1 MKIAK
6 YELKVVHKKK
16 LILTMEDDVDSEELL
31 KIFLKTQLKEEK
43 EQSELLG
50 IIAEKVSEESCTEQ
64 CESCQKYCPASEECM
79 ATDENVRCTKCEYL
93 CEAFIHLHYLKFCIL
108 IFSWKKIPDV
118 FCYTFRKYLFCYHF
132 FCNHFFCSPFFLFIF
147 FKYS

>member
-31 KIFLKTQLKEEK
+31 KIFLKTQSKEEK

-79 ATDENVRCTKCEYL
+79 ATDENVRCTECEYL
-93 CEAFIHLHYLKFCIL
+93 CETCGICELK
-108 IFSWKKIPDV
+108 K
-118 FCYTFRKYLFCYHF
+118 
-132 FCNHFFCSPFFLFIF
+132 
-147 FKYS
+147 

>member
-64 CESCQKYCPASEECM
+64 CESCQKYCPVSEECM
-79 ATDENVRCTKCEYL
+79 ATDENTRCTECEYL
-93 CEAFIHLHYLKFCIL
+93 CKTCGICELKE
-108 IFSWKKIPDV
+108 
-118 FCYTFRKYLFCYHF
+118 
-132 FCNHFFCSPFFLFIF
+132 
-147 FKYS
+147 

>member
-6 YELKVVHKKK
+6 SELKVVHKKR

-50 IIAEKVSEESCTEQ
+50 IIAE
-64 CESCQKYCPASEECM
+64 
-79 ATDENVRCTKCEYL
+79 
-93 CEAFIHLHYLKFCIL
+93 
-108 IFSWKKIPDV
+108 
-118 FCYTFRKYLFCYHF
+118 
-132 FCNHFFCSPFFLFIF
+132 
-147 FKYS
+147 

>member
-31 KIFLKTQLKEEK
+31 KIFLKTQSKEEK

-79 ATDENVRCTKCEYL
+79 AKDKRQSKT
-93 CEAFIHLHYLKFCIL
+93 
-108 IFSWKKIPDV
+108 
-118 FCYTFRKYLFCYHF
+118 
-132 FCNHFFCSPFFLFIF
+132 
-147 FKYS
+147 

>member
-43 EQSELLG
+43 EQLPD
-50 IIAEKVSEESCTEQ
+50 IESAKSGDAGSKTQ
-64 CESCQKYCPASEECM
+64 TAV
-79 ATDENVRCTKCEYL
+79 D
-93 CEAFIHLHYLKFCIL
+93 
-108 IFSWKKIPDV
+108 
-118 FCYTFRKYLFCYHF
+118 
-132 FCNHFFCSPFFLFIF
+132 
-147 FKYS
+147 

>member
-50 IIAEKVSEESCTEQ
+50 IIAEKMSEESCTEQ
-64 CESCQKYCPASEECM
+64 CESCQKYCPTSEECM
-79 ATDENVRCTKCEYL
+79 ETDENVRCTKCEYL
-93 CEAFIHLHYLKFCIL
+93 CEACGICELK
-108 IFSWKKIPDV
+108 K
-118 FCYTFRKYLFCYHF
+118 
-132 FCNHFFCSPFFLFIF
+132 
-147 FKYS
+147 